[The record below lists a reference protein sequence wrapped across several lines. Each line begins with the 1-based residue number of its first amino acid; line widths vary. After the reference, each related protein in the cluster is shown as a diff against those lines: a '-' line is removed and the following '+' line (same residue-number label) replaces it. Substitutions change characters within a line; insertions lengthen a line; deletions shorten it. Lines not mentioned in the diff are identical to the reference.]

1 MKETLESYL
10 SWLWDARNCI
20 EATGRREACGKKYIN
35 GREANKQNTDRW
47 LFRVNTEIRLTI
59 NKLTNL

>member
-1 MKETLESYL
+1 MKEALVSYL
-10 SWLWDARNCI
+10 SWLRDARSCI
-20 EATGRREACGKKYIN
+20 EATGRRDAFSKKYIN